1 LLDCLAGKTTLV
13 DRILAAADVLPRADI
28 DWLHDG
34 QDRQALFLDQPGYPP
49 QLAQIADP
57 PLALLVEG
65 DARLLLAPQIA
76 IVGSRNASPAGRETA
91 FSMASALAQCG
102 LR

>member
-1 LLDCLAGKTTLV
+1 
-13 DRILAAADVLPRADI
+13 
-28 DWLHDG
+28 
-34 QDRQALFLDQPGYPP
+34 
-49 QLAQIADP
+49 
-57 PLALLVEG
+57 VEG